1 MGLASIMHSKTLQQS
16 VLSDL
21 LLWIDNNLDK
31 KLTVDDLS
39 DISGYSPWHLFR
51 LFRHYFDRS
60 PMEYIRQQRM
70 SLCRRL
76 LLATPGYRIV
86 DICIMVGYDDL
97 SAFNR
102 TFKNIMRSHP
112 LNIVIR
118 SPGKNKEGPPPPH
131 RCGWEWKG
139 DRGYCRREIAGCYY
153 RARSGSTT
161 LRDGN
166 QYKKIF

>member
-1 MGLASIMHSKTLQQS
+1 MGLAAIMRSKTLQQS

-39 DISGYSPWHLFR
+39 DISGYSRHLFR

-70 SLCRRL
+70 SLCCRL
-76 LLATPGYRIV
+76 LLTTPGYRIV
-86 DICIMVGYDDL
+86 DICMMVGYDDL

-102 TFKNIMRSHP
+102 TFKKYHALTP
-112 LNIVIR
+112 TQ
-118 SPGKNKEGPPPPH
+118 
-131 RCGWEWKG
+131 
-139 DRGYCRREIAGCYY
+139 Y
-153 RARSGSTT
+153 RYQITR
-161 LRDGN
+161 
-166 QYKKIF
+166 QK

>member
-1 MGLASIMHSKTLQQS
+1 MGLAAIMRSKTLQQS

-76 LLATPGYRIV
+76 LLTTPGYRIV
-86 DICIMVGYDDL
+86 DICMMVGYDDL

-102 TFKNIMRSHP
+102 TFKKYHALTPTQYRYQITRQKK
-112 LNIVIR
+112 
-118 SPGKNKEGPPPPH
+118 GGPPPPH

-139 DRGYCRREIAGCYY
+139 DRGYYRREIAGCYY
-153 RARSGSTT
+153 RTRSGSTT

-166 QYKKIF
+166 QYKRIC

>member
-1 MGLASIMHSKTLQQS
+1 MGLAAIMRSKTLQQS

-76 LLATPGYRIV
+76 LLTTA
-86 DICIMVGYDDL
+86 L
-97 SAFNR
+97 LNNR
-102 TFKNIMRSHP
+102 ESCCFGAPALVKDACH
-112 LNIVIR
+112 
-118 SPGKNKEGPPPPH
+118 
-131 RCGWEWKG
+131 
-139 DRGYCRREIAGCYY
+139 YCE
-153 RARSGSTT
+153 
-161 LRDGN
+161 
-166 QYKKIF
+166 

>member
-76 LLATPGYRIV
+76 LLTTPGYRIV

-118 SPGKNKEGPPPPH
+118 LRGKNKEGPPPPH
-131 RCGWEWKG
+131 CCGWEWKG

-166 QYKKIF
+166 QYKRIF

>member
-1 MGLASIMHSKTLQQS
+1 MGLAAIMRSKTLQQS

-70 SLCRRL
+70 SLCCRL
-76 LLATPGYRIV
+76 LLTTPGYRIV
-86 DICIMVGYDDL
+86 DICMMVGYDDL
-97 SAFNR
+97 GNDSNLLIVFYVQ
-102 TFKNIMRSHP
+102 IMP
-112 LNIVIR
+112 DDLVMQL
-118 SPGKNKEGPPPPH
+118 H
-131 RCGWEWKG
+131 R
-139 DRGYCRREIAGCYY
+139 
-153 RARSGSTT
+153 
-161 LRDGN
+161 
-166 QYKKIF
+166 F

>member
-1 MGLASIMHSKTLQQS
+1 MGLAAIMRSKTLQQS

-70 SLCRRL
+70 SLCCRL
-76 LLATPGYRIV
+76 LLTTPGYRIV
-86 DICIMVGYDDL
+86 DICMTISVRL
-97 SAFNR
+97 IVPS
-102 TFKNIMRSHP
+102 KNIMRSRP
-112 LNIVIR
+112 LSIAIR
-118 SPGKNKEGPPPPH
+118 SRGKNKEVPLLRIAAVGNG
-131 RCGWEWKG
+131 RGTG
-139 DRGYCRREIAGCYY
+139 DITEG
-153 RARSGSTT
+153 
-161 LRDGN
+161 
-166 QYKKIF
+166 K

>member
-1 MGLASIMHSKTLQQS
+1 MGLAAIMRSKTLQQS

-76 LLATPGYRIV
+76 LLTTPGYRIV
-86 DICIMVGYDDL
+86 DICMMVGYDDL

-102 TFKNIMRSHP
+102 TFKKYHALTP
-112 LNIVIR
+112 TQ
-118 SPGKNKEGPPPPH
+118 
-131 RCGWEWKG
+131 
-139 DRGYCRREIAGCYY
+139 Y
-153 RARSGSTT
+153 R
-161 LRDGN
+161 
-166 QYKKIF
+166 

>member
-1 MGLASIMHSKTLQQS
+1 MGLAAIMRSKTLQQS

-39 DISGYSPWHLFR
+39 DISGYSPRHLFR

-70 SLCRRL
+70 SLCCRL
-76 LLATPGYRIV
+76 LLTTPGYRIV
-86 DICIMVGYDDL
+86 DICMMVGYDDL

-102 TFKNIMRSHP
+102 TFKNIMRSRP
-112 LNIVIR
+112 LSIAIR
-118 SPGKNKEGPPPPH
+118 SRGKIRRSPSSASLRLGMEG
-131 RCGWEWKG
+131 GQGILQKG
-139 DRGYCRREIAGCYY
+139 NSRMLLSNPVGINDLARRK
-153 RARSGSTT
+153 SV
-161 LRDGN
+161 
-166 QYKKIF
+166 

>member
-1 MGLASIMHSKTLQQS
+1 MGLASIMRSKTLQQS
-16 VLSDL
+16 VLNDL
-21 LLWIDNNLDK
+21 ILWIDNNLDK

-51 LFRHYFDRS
+51 LFRYYFDRS

-70 SLCRRL
+70 SPCRRL
-76 LLATPGYRIV
+76 LLTTPGYRIV

-112 LNIVIR
+112 PNIVTGSR
-118 SPGKNKEGPPPPH
+118 DKNKEGPPPPH

-139 DRGYCRREIAGCYY
+139 DRGVLQKGNSRMLLSSPVGINDLARRK
-153 RARSGSTT
+153 SV
-161 LRDGN
+161 
-166 QYKKIF
+166 

>member
-1 MGLASIMHSKTLQQS
+1 MGLDAIMRSKTLQQS

-76 LLATPGYRIV
+76 LLTTPGYRIV

-102 TFKNIMRSHP
+102 TFKKYHALTP
-112 LNIVIR
+112 TQ
-118 SPGKNKEGPPPPH
+118 
-131 RCGWEWKG
+131 
-139 DRGYCRREIAGCYY
+139 Y
-153 RARSGSTT
+153 RYQITR
-161 LRDGN
+161 
-166 QYKKIF
+166 QK

>member
-1 MGLASIMHSKTLQQS
+1 MGLAAIMRSKTLQQS

-76 LLATPGYRIV
+76 FLTTP
-86 DICIMVGYDDL
+86 GYDDL

-102 TFKNIMRSHP
+102 TFKKYHALTPTQYRSQ
-112 LNIVIR
+112 NTR
-118 SPGKNKEGPPPPH
+118 QK
-131 RCGWEWKG
+131 
-139 DRGYCRREIAGCYY
+139 
-153 RARSGSTT
+153 
-161 LRDGN
+161 
-166 QYKKIF
+166 

>member
-1 MGLASIMHSKTLQQS
+1 MGLAAIMRSKTLQQS

-70 SLCRRL
+70 SLCCRL
-76 LLATPGYRIV
+76 LLTTPGYRIV
-86 DICIMVGYDDL
+86 DICMMVGYDDL

-102 TFKNIMRSHP
+102 TFKKYHALTP
-112 LNIVIR
+112 
-118 SPGKNKEGPPPPH
+118 
-131 RCGWEWKG
+131 
-139 DRGYCRREIAGCYY
+139 
-153 RARSGSTT
+153 T
-161 LRDGN
+161 
-166 QYKKIF
+166 

>member
-1 MGLASIMHSKTLQQS
+1 MGLAAIMRSKTLQQS

-76 LLATPGYRIV
+76 LLTTPGYRIV
-86 DICIMVGYDDL
+86 DICMMSVMTISVRL
-97 SAFNR
+97 IVPS
-102 TFKNIMRSHP
+102 KNIMRSRP
-112 LNIVIR
+112 LSIAIR
-118 SPGKNKEGPPPPH
+118 SRGKNKEVPLLRIAAVGNG
-131 RCGWEWKG
+131 RGTG
-139 DRGYCRREIAGCYY
+139 DITEG
-153 RARSGSTT
+153 
-161 LRDGN
+161 
-166 QYKKIF
+166 K

>member
-1 MGLASIMHSKTLQQS
+1 MGLAAIMRSKTLQQS

-70 SLCRRL
+70 SLCCRL
-76 LLATPGYRIV
+76 LLTTPGYRIV
-86 DICIMVGYDDL
+86 DICMMVGYDDL
-97 SAFNR
+97 SALIVPS
-102 TFKNIMRSHP
+102 KNIMRSRP
-112 LNIVIR
+112 LSIAIR
-118 SPGKNKEGPPPPH
+118 SRGKNKEVPLLRIAAVGNG
-131 RCGWEWKG
+131 RGTG
-139 DRGYCRREIAGCYY
+139 DITEG
-153 RARSGSTT
+153 
-161 LRDGN
+161 
-166 QYKKIF
+166 K

>member
-1 MGLASIMHSKTLQQS
+1 MGLAAIMRSKTLQQS

-76 LLATPGYRIV
+76 LLTTPGYRIV
-86 DICIMVGYDDL
+86 DICMMVGYDDL

-102 TFKNIMRSHP
+102 TFKNIMRSRP
-112 LNIVIR
+112 LSIAIR
-118 SPGKNKEGPPPPH
+118 SRGKNKEVPSSASLRLGME
-131 RCGWEWKG
+131 GGQGILQKG
-139 DRGYCRREIAGCYY
+139 NSRMLLSNPVGINDLARRK
-153 RARSGSTT
+153 SV
-161 LRDGN
+161 
-166 QYKKIF
+166 

>member
-1 MGLASIMHSKTLQQS
+1 MGLAAIMRSKTLQQS

-70 SLCRRL
+70 SLCCRL
-76 LLATPGYRIV
+76 LLTTPGYRIV
-86 DICIMVGYDDL
+86 DICMMVGYDDL

-102 TFKNIMRSHP
+102 TFKKISCAHAHSVSLSDHAAKIR
-112 LNIVIR
+112 R
-118 SPGKNKEGPPPPH
+118 SPSSASLRLGMEG
-131 RCGWEWKG
+131 GQGILQKG
-139 DRGYCRREIAGCYY
+139 NSRMLLSSPVGINDLARRK
-153 RARSGSTT
+153 SV
-161 LRDGN
+161 
-166 QYKKIF
+166 